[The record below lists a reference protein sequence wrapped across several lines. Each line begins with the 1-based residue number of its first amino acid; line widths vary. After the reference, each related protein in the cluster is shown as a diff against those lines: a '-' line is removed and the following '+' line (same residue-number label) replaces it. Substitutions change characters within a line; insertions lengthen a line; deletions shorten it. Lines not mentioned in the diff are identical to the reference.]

1 MFELVN
7 GSNKSVELENVKS
20 LFFVDGDETKVVEQD
35 YRADLFGGCLVK
47 TFTNYQ
53 NLLDRVK
60 EREAVINRL
69 QSNLVI
75 LKAQLVAATAKDRL
89 EELRESLSLMS
100 PEDKALFREKLAYFS
115 CLRLEWLA
123 ATPFYFE
130 KTILV

>member
-60 EREAVINRL
+60 E
-69 QSNLVI
+69 
-75 LKAQLVAATAKDRL
+75 
-89 EELRESLSLMS
+89 
-100 PEDKALFREKLAYFS
+100 
-115 CLRLEWLA
+115 
-123 ATPFYFE
+123 
-130 KTILV
+130 

>member
-100 PEDKALFREKLAYFS
+100 PEDKALFREKLASFS
-115 CLRLEWLA
+115 KWTDEQKQIMRSLLA
-123 ATPFYFE
+123 
-130 KTILV
+130 

>member
-53 NLLDRVK
+53 NLL
-60 EREAVINRL
+60 I
-69 QSNLVI
+69 
-75 LKAQLVAATAKDRL
+75 
-89 EELRESLSLMS
+89 ELRS
-100 PEDKALFREKLAYFS
+100 EKPL
-115 CLRLEWLA
+115 
-123 ATPFYFE
+123 
-130 KTILV
+130 